1 MEKKADYTYQSGI
14 GNLHSSEALPGALPI
29 GQNSPQKCPLGLYA
43 EQLSGSSFTA
53 PRESNRRSWLYRIRP
68 SVMHSR
74 FTPLAEDTAPQFCG
88 DFKGLSTDPNQMRWF
103 PLPLPPP
110 IAEGSSETPQS
121 DFVTGLLTMAGSG
134 EAGGINH
141 SGLSILMYS
150 CNVSMTNRA
159 MSNADGEM
167 LIVPQ
172 IGTLDIQ
179 TEMGRLLVK
188 PNEICVIP
196 RGVRFSVKVDS
207 PSRGYILEVF
217 GGQFKLPEL
226 GPIGSNGLAN
236 ARDFF
241 YPVAAFEDIELPD
254 GGFEIVNKFG
264 GRLFSCKL
272 NHSPFDVVAWHGNL
286 APFKYDLSR
295 FNVINTVSYDH
306 PDPSIFTVLT
316 CSSESAPGV
325 ALADF
330 VIFPPRWMVAENTF
344 RPPYFHR
351 NVMTEFMGMIWGKY
365 DAKVGFQAGGA
376 SLHSCMSP
384 HGPDEATFTAASA
397 ATLAPRKFEEGLAFM
412 FETNQLLKLTK
423 FALDA
428 PHRDVGYQ
436 KSWQT
441 MPKLFKQ

>member
-1 MEKKADYTYQSGI
+1 MSIESKTLSYLAGF
-14 GNLHSSEALPGALPI
+14 GNTHSTEALPGALPI

-53 PRESNRRSWLYRIRP
+53 PRDSNRRSWLYRIHP
-68 SVMHSR
+68 SVMHSK
-74 FTPLAEDTAPQFCG
+74 FTPLANDFAPKFCG
-88 DFKGLSTDPNQMRWF
+88 DFTGLKVDPNQMRWF
-103 PLPLPPP
+103 PLPLT
-110 IAEGSSETPQS
+110 SEEQS
-121 DFVTGLLTMAGSG
+121 IDFVTSLVTMAGSG
-134 EAGGINH
+134 SAGGINH

-150 CNVSMTNRA
+150 CNKSMTNRA
-159 MSNADGEM
+159 MSNSDGEM

-179 TEMGRLLVK
+179 TEFGKLLIK

-196 RGVRFSVKVDS
+196 RGVRFSINVDT

-217 GGQFKLPEL
+217 GGHFKLPEL

-236 ARDFF
+236 ARDFL
-241 YPVAAFEDIELPD
+241 YPIAAFEDIELPD

-264 GRLFSCKL
+264 GSLFSCTL

-351 NVMTEFMGMIWGKY
+351 NIMTEFMGMIWGKY

-384 HGPDEATFTAASA
+384 HGPDEPTFTAASA

-412 FETNQLLKLTK
+412 FETNQLLKLTNI
-423 FALDA
+423 ALQA
-428 PHRDVGYQ
+428 EHRDVNYQ
-436 KSWQT
+436 KNWQA
-441 MPKLFKQ
+441 MPKLFKM